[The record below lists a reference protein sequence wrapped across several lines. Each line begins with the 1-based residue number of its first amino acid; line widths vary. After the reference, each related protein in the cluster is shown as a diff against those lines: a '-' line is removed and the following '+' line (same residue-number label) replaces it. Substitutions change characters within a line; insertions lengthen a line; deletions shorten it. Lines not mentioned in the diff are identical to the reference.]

1 MELLLDITVWFQD
14 TVESSKHLLVWTKG
28 ESNLSI
34 AQERA
39 FSLSTSC
46 NIDRYDG
53 GWAGFEM
60 CIMQIA

>member
-1 MELLLDITVWFQD
+1 MELLLDITVWFF
-14 TVESSKHLLVWTKG
+14 V
-28 ESNLSI
+28 NLSI

-39 FSLSTSC
+39 FSLSTIC